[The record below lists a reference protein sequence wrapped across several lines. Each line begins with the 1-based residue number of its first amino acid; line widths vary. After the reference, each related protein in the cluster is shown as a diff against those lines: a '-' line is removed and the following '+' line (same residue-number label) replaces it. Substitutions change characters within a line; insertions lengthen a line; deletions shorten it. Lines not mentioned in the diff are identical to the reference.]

1 MTSYRPAQYSNK
13 RDSSFSRH
21 LSLQSGTR
29 RVLLLPAIY
38 RCILELFFLEQD
50 GVLLQMPNLR
60 DTLLLPAIYSCNLEL
75 QQKLFYCQSS
85 IVVIWD
91 QEKLF
96 HCPPSIVVIWN
107 QVRLFYCPPSIVVI
121 WNYCFRGRWR
131 PIIQSSPAASRTLPS
146 SLLSS
151 FQSFARQDIYM
162 YVVKTNI
169 IVLISAR
176 VNKVIVFNAV
186 LYTVLYTVR
195 NISVHKIALYQ

>member
-50 GVLLQMPNLR
+50 GVLLQSPNLR

-91 QEKLF
+91 QEKLFYCQPSIVVIWNQEKLFYCPPSIVVIWNQEKLF

-146 SLLSS
+146 SLLSF
-151 FQSFARQDIYM
+151 FQSFARQDICS
-162 YVVKTNI
+162 K
-169 IVLISAR
+169 
-176 VNKVIVFNAV
+176 NK
-186 LYTVLYTVR
+186 
-195 NISVHKIALYQ
+195 HM